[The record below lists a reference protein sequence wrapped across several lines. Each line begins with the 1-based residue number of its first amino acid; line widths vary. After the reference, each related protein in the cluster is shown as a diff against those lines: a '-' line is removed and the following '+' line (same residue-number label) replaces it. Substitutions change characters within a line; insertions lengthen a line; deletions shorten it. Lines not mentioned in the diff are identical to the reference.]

1 MATAKTAKRPTEVPE
16 EPTPEQIKALLNFVL
31 ASNKQALRALA
42 YR

>member
-1 MATAKTAKRPTEVPE
+1 MTTAKIAKRPAAPPK
-16 EPTPEQIKALLNFVL
+16 EPTPEQIEALLNFVL